1 MTDTPNKVGICDTL
15 LIKYYKRKEK
25 TIMAD
30 KEQLKDE
37 QTENVTGGGSSF
49 IDDLANFQKGT
60 ELLKEAGDRAWAVL
74 GDRNKLW
81 KQINFAEKATSYI
94 TRKKEIK
101 KALVELLTQKN
112 FMNDEDYFFIKKK
125 LDKSYELTK

>member
-1 MTDTPNKVGICDTL
+1 
-15 LIKYYKRKEK
+15 
-25 TIMAD
+25 MAD

-37 QTENVTGGGSSF
+37 QTENVIGGGSSF
-49 IDDLANFQKGT
+49 IDDLVNFQKGT

-112 FMNDEDYFFIKKK
+112 FMNDEDYYFIKKK